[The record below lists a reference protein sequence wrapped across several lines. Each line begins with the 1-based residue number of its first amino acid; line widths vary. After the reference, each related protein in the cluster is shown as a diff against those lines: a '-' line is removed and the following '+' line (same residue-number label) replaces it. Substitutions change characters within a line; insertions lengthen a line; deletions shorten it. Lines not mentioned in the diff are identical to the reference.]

1 MFSAFRGPGCPLK
14 RFLVPQ
20 TGFRFKTVFG
30 LITVFGSAGV
40 FLGPALPEHAI
51 NTWKDQFKKVVKR
64 SCSGKLRCSALGAVQ
79 WVEDPQ
85 IPEGSQYIRAS
96 KPTFAGMM
104 ASYNRRRELIAQKQL
119 ALARDETGK
128 AKLELAEKYR
138 AYLAA
143 SWALWCGM
151 RRGNARQLRVNL
163 NIWRGREAD
172 GNDALVR
179 VLCQAYLVYFIYA
192 LLVFYERLFFW
203 GPKSLSRCPP
213 SGRPMVNCRLA
224 CDPIHFGFA
233 CDPIRVDF

>member
-1 MFSAFRGPGCPLK
+1 MSCLNMPSTPGRTSSRRSSQRL
-14 RFLVPQ
+14 
-20 TGFRFKTVFG
+20 
-30 LITVFGSAGV
+30 
-40 FLGPALPEHAI
+40 
-51 NTWKDQFKKVVKR
+51 KR

-104 ASYNRRRELIAQKQL
+104 ATYNRRRELIAQKQL

-151 RRGNARQLRVNL
+151 RRGNARQLRINL
-163 NIWRGREAD
+163 NIWR
-172 GNDALVR
+172 NDALVR
-179 VLCQAYLVYFIYA
+179 VLCQVYLVYFIYA

-203 GPKSLSRCPP
+203 GPKVFVALSSKRAAHGKLP
-213 SGRPMVNCRLA
+213 SRL
-224 CDPIHFGFA
+224 
-233 CDPIRVDF
+233 